1 MDWQMNLERF
11 SRMVTNLNAARHK
24 KNLDLE
30 EYKHLIDNFV
40 DEFGLLDFREFRV
53 VTPEQAA

>member
-1 MDWQMNLERF
+1 MI
-11 SRMVTNLNAARHK
+11 TTLNTARRK

-30 EYKHLIDNFV
+30 EHKHLIDNFIR
-40 DEFGLLDFREFRV
+40 EFGLLDFRDYRV

>member
-1 MDWQMNLERF
+1 MNLERF